1 MKNLKMLHARFKKNL
16 LIIQKSSIG
25 ILSFFVFLFFLN
37 SCDRISKNEM
47 EALKAE
53 NEKLKLEI
61 DFLKYGAENL
71 FELASF
77 QIENQQKYEAKESLK
92 TLLEKHPISQ
102 QAAEAKKL
110 LEEVNHYLDTQKMA
124 QEQANKLR
132 LANATK
138 KLRSNYDA
146 ITAIT
151 WYYDQTTPQQIQRNS
166 FHLYMGQKDLESP
179 TLNLQIQYKSDTWLF
194 IESYMIK
201 TDHSLHTIN
210 TRYGDIQM
218 DNGLSGIWEWYDIP
232 LDAATFKIIEDIIN
246 SKTVKLRY
254 QGKQYFKDRDLTAN
268 EIQALKNILD
278 AYESLGGD
286 INFLYKH

>member
-1 MKNLKMLHARFKKNL
+1 MV
-16 LIIQKSSIG
+16 QKSSMRLWSFLVF
-25 ILSFFVFLFFLN
+25 ILFMN
-37 SCDRISKNEM
+37 SCDRISKNET

-71 FELASF
+71 FDLASF
-77 QIENQQKYEAKESLK
+77 QIENLQMIEAKETLQ
-92 TLLEKHPISQ
+92 TLLDKHPISQ
-102 QAAEAKKL
+102 QAIEANKL
-110 LEEVNHYLDTQKMA
+110 LEEVNDYLHTQKLA
-124 QEQANKLR
+124 QEQANKER

-146 ITAIT
+146 ITGIT

-179 TLNLQIQYKSDTWLF
+179 TLNLRIQYKSDTWLF
-194 IESYMIK
+194 IESYLIK
-201 TDHSLHTIN
+201 TDHSLHTLT
-210 TRYGDIQM
+210 TRFGDVQM

-254 QGKQYFKDRDLTAN
+254 QGKQYFKDRDLTAF

-278 AYESLGGD
+278 AYESLDGD
-286 INFLYKH
+286 FNFL